1 MICVVI
7 ENDVVI
13 ISKELSLSLSRSFSW
28 LSFERRADPLVLFP
42 SPQIKLTFGKKKNE
56 IQLNIHEV

>member
-13 ISKELSLSLSRSFSW
+13 ISKELSLSFSW